1 MKNKKTLL
9 GLVVIV
15 ALLCLSIGYAAITRD
30 LKIGGTLSTDEFGSG
45 NLSVTFGPES
55 DFNVVAESKMD
66 SLENVYATLTRN
78 AENGD
83 LVLDIEAGGFKYVNS
98 TSMMYFSVP
107 IINDSYSDFN
117 ANLTWDYTL
126 SGGKI
131 NGVALGGEGDDRRAS
146 DYFQVFGSFG
156 EKNENM
162 PDATGNPTTGTD
174 DYTILLVGH
183 TVYFNF
189 TIDLKKAPIGQL
201 TDVNLTIV
209 IKATASSEK
218 GAA

>member
-9 GLVVIV
+9 GLAVIV
-15 ALLCLSIGYAAITRD
+15 ALLCLSIGYASLTRD
-30 LKIGGTLSTDEFGSG
+30 LKIGGTLSTDEGGSG
-45 NLSVTFGPES
+45 NLSVTFGPEK

-131 NGVALGGEGDDRRAS
+131 DGVALGGEGDDRRAS

-156 EKNENM
+156 TKNENM

-189 TIDLKKAPIGQL
+189 TIDLKKAPLGQL

>member
-30 LKIGGTLSTDEFGSG
+30 LRIGGTLSTDFEGSG
-45 NLSVTFGPES
+45 NLSVKFGPES
-55 DFNVVAESKMD
+55 DFTVVAESKMD

-98 TSMMYFSVP
+98 TSWMYFSVP

-126 SGGKI
+126 SGGEI
-131 NGVALGGEGDDRRAS
+131 DGVALGGEGDDRQAS

-156 EKNENM
+156 EKNENI
-162 PDATGNPTTGTD
+162 PNATGDPTTGTAN
-174 DYTILLVGH
+174 YEILLIGE